1 MLAQT
6 SDEIAEE
13 EKVFE
18 RKDGF
23 SQKNINIYNI
33 LNILT
38 NKIIS
43 HQTL

>member
-18 RKDGF
+18 RNDRF
-23 SQKNINIYNI
+23 SQKASVNIDDLKKY
-33 LNILT
+33 LNE
-38 NKIIS
+38 
-43 HQTL
+43 